1 MAQTWTPAEKQMRQ
15 ALCDRIKELDRLS
28 FKPTCAEPATLSS
41 LRTALMAMH
50 SVHFCWDISAIDR
63 HEFSHLENRTSSQH
77 TIPIRKKQHDR
88 KHTRRE
94 IQAKKAWQT
103 KKDLPSTAPIVKHI
117 LKTDSRCGNGRR
129 SKRSGKR
136 VILSSSC

>member
-1 MAQTWTPAEKQMRQ
+1 MAQTWTPIEKQMRDN
-15 ALCDRIKELDRLS
+15 LCDRIKELDRLRE
-28 FKPTCAEPATLSS
+28 TCCAEPAKLES
-41 LRTALMAMH
+41 LRTALMVMH

-63 HEFSHLENRTSSQH
+63 HEFSHLENSTSSQH

-136 VILSSSC
+136 VI

>member
-1 MAQTWTPAEKQMRQ
+1 MTQTWTPAEKQMRQ

-63 HEFSHLENRTSSQH
+63 HEFSTWKTVHPANTRSLLEKNNT
-77 TIPIRKKQHDR
+77 TANIP
-88 KHTRRE
+88 
-94 IQAKKAWQT
+94 AA
-103 KKDLPSTAPIVKHI
+103 
-117 LKTDSRCGNGRR
+117 R
-129 SKRSGKR
+129 SKLRKLGKPKKICHLLR
-136 VILSSSC
+136 PLLNTS